1 MVVYKSSTSLSGLCK
16 SDGYLKCGTLV
27 KREGCV
33 RDVPKSEH
41 AIFLHPD
48 TTEYKEKASELEE
61 VMSVKNISLS
71 VLCQFANSSIPNISQ
86 WMWKQSVLNSLLLKF
101 FFCKYLSLNEYY
113 SWLVDTLQNEPM
125 IMKIRKFLYPIWPYP
140 KLMPHSYILAY
151 RL

>member
-86 WMWKQSVLNSLLLKF
+86 
-101 FFCKYLSLNEYY
+101 
-113 SWLVDTLQNEPM
+113 
-125 IMKIRKFLYPIWPYP
+125 
-140 KLMPHSYILAY
+140 
-151 RL
+151 

>member
-1 MVVYKSSTSLSGLCK
+1 MTPPNGKCTILEKTGEWDKNEVQGEHKEIIHLETTKDNEKTADDDMVVYKSSTSLSGLCK

-86 WMWKQSVLNSLLLKF
+86 
-101 FFCKYLSLNEYY
+101 
-113 SWLVDTLQNEPM
+113 
-125 IMKIRKFLYPIWPYP
+125 
-140 KLMPHSYILAY
+140 
-151 RL
+151 